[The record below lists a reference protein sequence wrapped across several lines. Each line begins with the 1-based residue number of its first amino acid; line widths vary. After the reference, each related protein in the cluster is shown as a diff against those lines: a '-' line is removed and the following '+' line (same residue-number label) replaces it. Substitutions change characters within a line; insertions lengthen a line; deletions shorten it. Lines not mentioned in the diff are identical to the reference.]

1 MASLIAVSNDARQT
15 GDSKIFSY
23 MPAFRT
29 LGSLLGRWRA
39 LFRHCV
45 ASLFILIALPV
56 AAVDPVA
63 HTEKPRVLRFVTYA
77 AERPS
82 EELRKIEPFQR
93 HIEAVLNA
101 KGFNLKIELRI
112 FPTYGEAIEAI
123 YSGNFDFARI
133 GPANYVLARERKA
146 PVRLLVM
153 ESHQGDT
160 FFEGAIF
167 TRSDSGL
174 LTLRDLKGKRF
185 AFGEQTSTT
194 GAYLAQAALVSAGL
208 KASHFSGYEYLGRHD
223 KVVLA
228 VAAGVFDA
236 GASNERT
243 IEKYAG
249 RGLRK
254 LITYVTPT
262 QPWVVNERL
271 DGSLADAMRLA
282 LLHIDQDALKYIDR
296 DGFLPGRESYFD
308 DLRKA
313 MRLSRQFG
321 G

>member
-1 MASLIAVSNDARQT
+1 M
-15 GDSKIFSY
+15 GGSKILTVMHFFSDSDRLLVRLGCVLRQFLSC
-23 MPAFRT
+23 MVVWAVQPA
-29 LGSLLGRWRA
+29 
-39 LFRHCV
+39 
-45 ASLFILIALPV
+45 
-56 AAVDPVA
+56 AAVDEAPLADKV
-63 HTEKPRVLRFVTYA
+63 RVLRFVTYA

-93 HIEAVLNA
+93 HVESVLNA
-101 KGFNLKIELRI
+101 KGFNLRIELRI
-112 FPTYGEAIEAI
+112 FSTYTEAQEAL

-167 TRSDSGL
+167 TRHDSGVTSL
-174 LTLRDLKGKRF
+174 ADLKGKRF

-194 GAYLAQAALVSAGL
+194 GTYLAQAALFQAGI
-208 KASHFSGYEYLGRHD
+208 KAGDLAGFEYLGRHD
-223 KVVLA
+223 KVALA
-228 VAAGVFDA
+228 VAAGAFEA

-254 LITYVTPT
+254 LQTYVTPT
-262 QPWVVNERL
+262 QAWVVNEQLGSRL
-271 DGSLADAMRLA
+271 TDAMRTA
-282 LLHIDQDALKYIDR
+282 LLHVDQDALKYIDR

-308 DLRKA
+308 ELRKA

>member
-1 MASLIAVSNDARQT
+1 MLFLPVARYFRCRFRRT
-15 GDSKIFSY
+15 CPFLLLFLSIFV
-23 MPAFRT
+23 
-29 LGSLLGRWRA
+29 GQ
-39 LFRHCV
+39 
-45 ASLFILIALPV
+45 PV
-56 AAVDPVA
+56 AAVDSPPI
-63 HTEKPRVLRFVTYA
+63 TQKTRVLRFVTYA

-93 HIEAVLNA
+93 HVEAVLNA
-101 KGFNLKIELRI
+101 KGFNLRIELRI
-112 FPTYGEAIEAI
+112 FSTYTEAQEAL

-167 TRSDSGL
+167 TRSDSGV
-174 LTLRDLKGKRF
+174 TSMADIKGKRF

-194 GAYLAQAALVSAGL
+194 GAYLAQAALVQAGI
-208 KASHFSGYEYLGRHD
+208 KASDLGGFEYLGRHD
-223 KVVLA
+223 KVALA
-228 VAAGVFDA
+228 VAAGTFDV
-236 GASNERT
+236 GATNERT

-249 RGLRK
+249 RGLKK
-254 LITYVTPT
+254 LKTFVTPT
-262 QPWVVNERL
+262 QAWVVNERL
-271 DGSLADAMRLA
+271 DGRLADAMRTA
-282 LLHIDQDALKYIDR
+282 LLHVDQNALKYIDR

-308 DLRKA
+308 ELRKA